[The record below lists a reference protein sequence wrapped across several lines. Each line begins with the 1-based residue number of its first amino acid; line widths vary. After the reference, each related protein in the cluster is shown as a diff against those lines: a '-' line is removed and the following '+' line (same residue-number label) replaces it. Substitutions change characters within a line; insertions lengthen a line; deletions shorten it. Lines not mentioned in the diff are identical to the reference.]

1 MAYQIFLVGIVWI
14 ANDPSMIISIFRFEP
29 FFFQKKVDDR
39 KRNLGDVGELH
50 QFDGDAKD
58 LVGLI

>member
-1 MAYQIFLVGIVWI
+1 
-14 ANDPSMIISIFRFEP
+14 MIISIFRFDL